1 MKTFLEISGDSNPLH
16 TCSSAAQ
23 AQGALRLLP
32 HMHGFRSHRALC
44 MFSCRLKSR
53 LTIPSC
59 AGFQGC
65 IVPGIMCASLFPAI
79 IGTAFPGAVYLM
91 QDLKFRS
98 PGLVCPFLL
107 MQVLIKPQACLDLK
121 TLPASN
127 SHDALGAQ
135 VGEPILARVT
145 LTGKSGSRCKF
156 RTECLGPSGD
166 ILTDGSAIALI
177 QASNKG

>member
-1 MKTFLEISGDSNPLH
+1 M
-16 TCSSAAQ
+16 
-23 AQGALRLLP
+23 
-32 HMHGFRSHRALC
+32 
-44 MFSCRLKSR
+44 
-53 LTIPSC
+53 
-59 AGFQGC
+59 
-65 IVPGIMCASLFPAI
+65 PGILCASLFPAI

-107 MQVLIKPQACLDLK
+107 MQDLNLPHVSLDPK
-121 TLPASN
+121 TLPASK

-135 VGEPILARVT
+135 VGESILARVT
-145 LTGKSGSRCKF
+145 LTGKSGSRYKF

-177 QASNKG
+177 HDSNKL